1 MDHFSDAIKHY
12 PIFGNGLFCPKQKFE
27 YVEELF
33 YLKEQYFTTQRFEC
47 KIFFSPNNYLIV
59 IIMRVY
65 HCCFSVQTTNISPR
79 AQS

>member
-1 MDHFSDAIKHY
+1 MHKTLSDIWKRVILSKAEKV
-12 PIFGNGLFCPKQKFE
+12 E

-33 YLKEQYFTTQRFEC
+33 YLKEQYFTTQLYEC

-65 HCCFSVQTTNISPR
+65 HCCFSVQTTNTTPR
-79 AQS
+79 PQS